1 MEHIVVRQ
9 PVFDRN
15 QDVFGYRILCSSHQP
30 GSPDARAHSEGSPK
44 EIENTLLLIGFDR
57 ITRGKMAFV
66 DLTKGLFVGDTEIT
80 LPKDLTIVEI
90 SHCLEG
96 TETLLHS
103 CRRLKE
109 AGYAIAAD
117 ISMMTHEELLPLD
130 PLVDMVKAKVGE
142 KGANLARA
150 REMSFSRDKKFIA
163 EKVNTREEFDLARGA
178 GYDYFQGHF
187 FSEPVIIAE
196 RDMPQYELSQLRIL
210 HEVNRPDMDYVSLEN
225 VIKQD
230 VSLSYRLLKYINSP
244 FFGFRRDVSSI
255 KQALALLGEREIK
268 RWASMV
274 VLTGLGKN
282 KPAELVVASLIR
294 ANFCGALANTLGL
307 KDSISEAFMM
317 GLFSMLDAFLG
328 RPLKDIID
336 DMPLSEDIKKALS
349 GKRNKY
355 KSLFDLVVTYERGD
369 IRSFLSLASKL
380 NIREGTITGLY
391 LESMDRAED
400 ALQLYGPLKTDANK

>member
-9 PVFDRN
+9 PVFDRS
-15 QDVFGYRILCSSHQP
+15 QDVFGYKILCSSHQP
-30 GSPDARAHSEGSPK
+30 GSPDASVRSDASLK

-57 ITRGKMAFV
+57 ITRGKRAFV
-66 DLTKGLFVGDTEIT
+66 DLTKSLFAGDIEIT
-80 LPKDLTIVEI
+80 LPKDFTVVEI
-90 SHCLEG
+90 SHCLEA

-103 CRRLKE
+103 CRRMKE
-109 AGYAIAAD
+109 VGYSIAAD
-117 ISMMTHEELLPLD
+117 ISVMKHEGLLLLD
-130 PLVDMVKAKVGE
+130 PLVDLVKARVGGTE
-142 KGANLARA
+142 AHLAGAQ
-150 REMSFSRDKKFIA
+150 EMSSSRGKKFIA
-163 EKVNTREEFDLARGA
+163 EKVNTREEFDLALDA
-178 GYDYFQGHF
+178 GYDYFQGYF
-187 FSEPVIIAE
+187 FSEPIIISE
-196 RDMPQYELSQLRIL
+196 KDMPQYELSQLRIL
-210 HEVNRPDMDYVSLEN
+210 HEVNRPDMDYASLEN

-294 ANFCGALANTLGL
+294 ANFCAALAATVGM
-307 KDSISEAFMM
+307 KDGVPEAFMM

-328 RPLKDIID
+328 RPLNEILE

-355 KSLFDLVVTYERGD
+355 KGLFDLVVSYERGD
-369 IRSFLSLASKL
+369 IRSFMALASKL
-380 NIREGTITGLY
+380 NIKEGTITGLY

-400 ALQLYGPLKTDANK
+400 ALQLYGPLKTSAN